1 MGKVYENLQKEE
13 KREIDNKRNILIAD
27 KVCEILKSKLLLN
40 RTILEFSKSEEYLN
54 FEEFCNRL
62 NSLIKKLET
71 LEKDNPN
78 RQYVEY
84 EYNNFVKCYAKKVI
98 LNDQEI
104 DKLLEYVRN
113 SIVKFGIC
121 QNQKEYSSSEL
132 VKFSLNLLKENINQN
147 NSEEN
152 KELISWIN
160 FITTSPESGFLKKND
175 VQYEIKDDGQE
186 YFIIKEEGEK
196 IFAISMDGDVS
207 IDEELDY
214 QNSLLDK
221 DLYIGCIDYEGE
233 RIITILYQKDGNYYP
248 VFFNQESSNRME
260 RIEQRLKQNAK
271 AIISLSSLLEFKGL
285 SHLIEPIY
293 DKKILEYIAL
303 TINEKGYSMD
313 KLITSNLEYLEEYP
327 NEEIPSDELYITKS
341 GIIRQN
347 KNSRLKEER
356 QKNSAELN
364 EVLKISGLSSLI
376 EESYDIKKLEY
387 IMLSLKDNLHKIPS
401 IVTEPAP
408 PQKHLLTEIFYDV
421 FYNLI
426 NPVEKKSIKE
436 NEDHLSHSF
445 VKPLEKKVIRGIDDG
460 LLEKKLGRLIINV
473 MGYSVYNKYR

>member
-1 MGKVYENLQKEE
+1 
-13 KREIDNKRNILIAD
+13 
-27 KVCEILKSKLLLN
+27 
-40 RTILEFSKSEEYLN
+40 
-54 FEEFCNRL
+54 
-62 NSLIKKLET
+62 
-71 LEKDNPN
+71 
-78 RQYVEY
+78 
-84 EYNNFVKCYAKKVI
+84 
-98 LNDQEI
+98 
-104 DKLLEYVRN
+104 
-113 SIVKFGIC
+113 
-121 QNQKEYSSSEL
+121 
-132 VKFSLNLLKENINQN
+132 
-147 NSEEN
+147 
-152 KELISWIN
+152 
-160 FITTSPESGFLKKND
+160 
-175 VQYEIKDDGQE
+175 
-186 YFIIKEEGEK
+186 
-196 IFAISMDGDVS
+196 
-207 IDEELDY
+207 
-214 QNSLLDK
+214 

-233 RIITILYQKDGNYYP
+233 RIITILYQKDDNYYP

-271 AIISLSSLLEFKGL
+271 AIISLSSLLEIKGL

-364 EVLKISGLSSLI
+364 EVLKLSGLSSLI
-376 EESYDIKKLEY
+376 DESYDIKKLEY
-387 IMLSLKDNLHKIPS
+387 IMLSLKDNLRNIPS

-445 VKPLEKKVIRGIDDG
+445 IKTLEKKVIRGIDDG

-473 MGYSVYNKYR
+473 MGYSVYNKYRNYAQKRDDNFEYFAGIRKYFENIIVNYDSRSGITIYEYLDNYASAFNEHIEKNPHVKLLISALKMAYSNDPNDVIISHRGDSLIISRQDDKGKDDLPVACILNT